1 MSEAFLPGFGPR
13 LKAGREQK
21 NLALAEVAAKLKL
34 TARQVEALEEEDLS
48 HLPSEVF
55 VRGFVRNYARLVDVE
70 VDSLIA
76 PLDVQA
82 AGGDHHRAQRR
93 CELLDQRCP
102 AAAGVILP
110 LAALAVF
117 LLLVAVLYHWLRKG
131 EDTLVTE
138 SAPVTEPAPSVP
150 APAAPAHVQPL
161 QPAPQATIPPDGASA
176 SPAAPPAPPSSS
188 IPATAAGNIAPPP
201 EPEKPAAP
209 SIPPP
214 SQAGAALR
222 TGDHTLRFEPAHDAW
237 I

>member
-21 NLALAEVAAKLKL
+21 QLALAEVAAKLKL

-82 AGGDHHRAQRR
+82 AVA
-93 CELLDQRCP
+93 ETITAP
-102 AAAGVILP
+102 SAGVSFSTSGVRQWVILP

-138 SAPVTEPAPSVP
+138 SAPVVTQPAPSVP

-161 QPAPQATIPPDGASA
+161 QPAPQATIRRTARRRRPRLRPRRPRGLPRPPSRRQPPAISRRPPNRKSPPRPA
-176 SPAAPPAPPSSS
+176 SPRLPRPAPP
-188 IPATAAGNIAPPP
+188 
-201 EPEKPAAP
+201 
-209 SIPPP
+209 
-214 SQAGAALR
+214 
-222 TGDHTLRFEPAHDAW
+222 
-237 I
+237 

>member
-21 NLALAEVAAKLKL
+21 QLALAEVAAKLKL

-82 AGGDHHRAQRR
+82 AVA
-93 CELLDQRCP
+93 ETITAP
-102 AAAGVILP
+102 SAGVSFSTSGVRQWVILP

-138 SAPVTEPAPSVP
+138 SAPVVTEPAPSVP
-150 APAAPAHVQPL
+150 ALAAPAHVQPL

-176 SPAAPPAPPSSS
+176 SPAAPPSAPAGPPPSS
-188 IPATAAGNIAPPP
+188 IPATAAGNIARPP
-201 EPEKPAAP
+201 
-209 SIPPP
+209 
-214 SQAGAALR
+214 R
-222 TGDHTLRFEPAHDAW
+222 TGKARRAQHPPAFPGRRGLEDR
-237 I
+237 